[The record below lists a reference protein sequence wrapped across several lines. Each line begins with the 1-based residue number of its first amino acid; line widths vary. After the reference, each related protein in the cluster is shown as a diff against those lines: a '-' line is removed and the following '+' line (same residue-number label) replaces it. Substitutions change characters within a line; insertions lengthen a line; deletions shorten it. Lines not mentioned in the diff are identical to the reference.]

1 MGYAAAAAGCVA
13 PVIFSAIV
21 AGMAIGLIGGI
32 INILI
37 YSLTAALLMIVV
49 TVMLAMAGKRYI
61 NQLKAYTPVIKKI
74 SAAVLIVVGVY
85 LIYFFYSA
93 WIV

>member
-1 MGYAAAAAGCVA
+1 
-13 PVIFSAIV
+13 
-21 AGMAIGLIGGI
+21 MAVGLLGGI

-37 YSLTAALLMIVV
+37 FSLTAALLMIVV
-49 TVMLAMAGKRYI
+49 TVMLAVAGKRYV
-61 NQLKAYTPVIKKI
+61 NQLKAYTPVIKKV